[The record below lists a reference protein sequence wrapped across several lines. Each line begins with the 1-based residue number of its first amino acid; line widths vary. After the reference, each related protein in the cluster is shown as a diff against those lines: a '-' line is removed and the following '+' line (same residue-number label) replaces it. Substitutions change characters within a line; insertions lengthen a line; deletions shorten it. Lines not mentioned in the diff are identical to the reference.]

1 VGHVPTIKVL
11 KSFYSSIQDLGRYG
25 FRALGVP
32 VCGAMDKLSAAYA
45 NALVGNDVN
54 EALIEVIGGNFV
66 FEVLRDSLIALTG
79 ADSKVTIDN
88 IPVKVWS
95 SVLVRK
101 GSVVVVEP
109 PKRGFITYIAVD
121 GGLDAEVV
129 MGSKSTYVRGGF
141 GGFEGR
147 LLKPGDVI
155 STKDVRLKSVFKL
168 AGSYEVPDEVV
179 ERLPD
184 SNTVLELKATEGMHV
199 DLLGEDFIELLKN
212 VYVVDV
218 SSDRMGYRLK
228 GEPLKKASKL
238 GRLISIPTNR
248 GYVQIP
254 PDGQP
259 IVLMSDAQT
268 TGGYAVALVLTQRS
282 VDVLAQAQPGQKVR
296 FKVVSV
302 EEAEDEN
309 AKYLELLGN
318 PPLIFKEGE
327 ESYY

>member
-1 VGHVPTIKVL
+1 MNYVPTIKVL
-11 KSFYSSIQDLGRYG
+11 KSFYASIQDLGRYG

-79 ADSKVTIDN
+79 AESRVTVN
-88 IPVKVWS
+88 NVPVKVWS
-95 SVLVRK
+95 SFLVRK
-101 GSVVVVEP
+101 GDIVVIEP
-109 PKRGFITYIAVD
+109 PKKGFINYIAVD
-121 GGLDAEVV
+121 GGFEAEVV

-147 LLKPGDVI
+147 LLKPGDI
-155 STKDVRLKSVFKL
+155 LSTKEVKLKEVLKL
-168 AGSYEVPDEVV
+168 AGSYEVPNEVI

-184 SNTVLELKATEGMHV
+184 LNTTLELRATEGLHSDV
-199 DLLGEDFIELLKN
+199 FGDELMELFKN
-212 VYVVDV
+212 EYVVDV

-238 GRLISIPTNR
+238 GRLISMPTDR

-268 TGGYAVALVLTQRS
+268 TGGYAVALVLLQRYI
-282 VDVLAQAQPGQKVR
+282 DLLAQARPGQRVR
-296 FKVVSV
+296 FKKVEI
-302 EEAEDEN
+302 EEAEEDN
-309 AKYLELLGN
+309 AKYLEWLRN
-318 PPLIFKEGE
+318 PPLILRESE
-327 ESYY
+327 EIYY